1 MLGVALLFLT
11 VLFIPEFPVLSALAL
26 SGAAYAARGWT
37 AAGEDVVA
45 MVFFY
50 GALAGCLTVWLS

>member
-26 SGAAYAARGWT
+26 SGAA
-37 AAGEDVVA
+37 
-45 MVFFY
+45 
-50 GALAGCLTVWLS
+50 